1 MDSMR
6 FGAEDRSKP
15 LAAVVMRAPGAAM
28 AKADPQDWHYGAG
41 FDAARA
47 EIQHAELA
55 RIVTASGAEVH
66 WMPSEDDGLSDAV
79 FVQDPSFVTR
89 HGAVILNM
97 GKALRRAEPDMH
109 AAFYESLGVPVIG
122 RLTGEATVESGDC
135 FWLDAQTLAV
145 GRGVRTNQAGIDA
158 LADILHPH
166 GIAVQAYDLP
176 YWTGP
181 DACLHLMSLVSP
193 LGPDIA
199 LIHAPLL
206 PYALWAEMQGR
217 GWTLLHAPEDEFM
230 ASNGLSLNV
239 LALRPRDVVMVD
251 GFPKTRTMM
260 ENAGCKVQV
269 FEGDALCIACEG
281 GPTCLTRP
289 VLRA

>member
-1 MDSMR
+1 MR

-15 LAAVVMRAPGAAM
+15 LAAVIMRAPGAAM
-28 AKADPQDWHYGAG
+28 AKADPNVWHYDPD
-41 FDAARA
+41 FDPARA
-47 EIQHAELA
+47 EIQHADLA

-66 WMPSEDDGLSDAV
+66 WMPSHDDGLSDAV

-97 GKALRRAEPDMH
+97 GKALRTAEPDMH
-109 AAFYESLGVPVIG
+109 ATFYDSIGVPVIG
-122 RLTGEATVESGDC
+122 RMTGDATVESGDC
-135 FWLDAQTLAV
+135 FWLDTQTLAV
-145 GRGVRTNQAGIDA
+145 GRGVRSNQAGIDA
-158 LADILHPH
+158 LADMLQPYDIT
-166 GIAVQAYDLP
+166 VRAYDLP

-181 DACLHLMSLVSP
+181 EACLHLMSLVSP

-206 PYALWAEMQGR
+206 PYALWAEMVAR
-217 GWTLLHAPEDEFM
+217 GWTLLHAPQDEFM
-230 ASNGLSLNV
+230 ASGGLSLNV
-239 LALRPRDVVMVD
+239 LTLAPRDLVMVD
-251 GFPKTRTMM
+251 GFPKTRALM
-260 ENAGCKVQV
+260 ENAGCNVQV
-269 FEGDALCIACEG
+269 FAGDALCIACEG